1 MRKTFANFAVK
12 HIHYIKWGIA
22 VLKNNNLQSIESQ
35 LNKVNNLRFWFY
47 AIWFVLTFVQ
57 ATFTELI
64 DDEAYYWVYA
74 NNLDWG
80 HFHQPPMVALLI
92 KIGYWL
98 IPTGLG
104 VRLLFIFL
112 HLGTIWLIEQ
122 LTYPKN
128 TPLFIALV
136 TSVGLL
142 HIGGFWAVPDICF
155 VFFAALFLYLTKQ
168 YLKKDS
174 LKTALLIGTTIACM
188 LYSKYHSVVVI
199 FFAIVANWQLF
210 KRWTF
215 YVAGFTG
222 LILFLPHLY
231 WEFQND
237 FVTVTFH
244 WSERNK
250 IKWHIGLTLTYI
262 ASIFVI
268 LGPLIS
274 PILLKQSAIFKSK
287 TDTQLQFNK
296 TLKTVAFGLLGFFF
310 VMSLRGPVEANWV
323 IATLIPLIVLTHQAL
338 YENEIA
344 KKWLFRLLPFSLL
357 IAIVVRSVIIFDI
370 IPNEK
375 PFFMKFRDFHGVENW
390 VQPLAKAIEEAGDY
404 PPIFAGSYQVPSK
417 YSFYTQ
423 KFSTGLAAS
432 TGPRTQF
439 DLYHWEQEF
448 IGDTVL
454 YFSKYPLVPCTDSV
468 ETNLGRFYYRQV
480 NNFICYATVKL
491 ETEMTSFTFPPDT
504 LVSIPIRFNIP
515 ENVSFDGD
523 RNSKLSCQIFENSKF
538 ISHQSDD
545 ITIMKI
551 DKLKPYH
558 FQFKTPKKKGDYKIN
573 ISIESPNIFTVHNTP
588 RLKMKIE

>member
-1 MRKTFANFAVK
+1 MQLIDN
-12 HIHYIKWGIA
+12 
-22 VLKNNNLQSIESQ
+22 Q
-35 LNKVNNLRFWFY
+35 LNKVSNLRFWFY
-47 AIWFVLTFVQ
+47 GVWFVLTLIQ
-57 ATFTELI
+57 AIFTELI
-64 DDEAYYWVYA
+64 DDEAYYWIYA
-74 NNLDWG
+74 ENLDWG

-104 VRLLFIFL
+104 VRFLFIFL

-128 TPLFIALV
+128 TTLFIALV

-168 YLKKDS
+168 YLEKNT
-174 LKTALLIGTTIACM
+174 LKLAVLIGITIACM

-199 FFAIVANWQLF
+199 FFAIMANWQLF

-231 WEFQND
+231 WELQND
-237 FVTVTFH
+237 FVTVNFH

-250 IKWHIGLTLTYI
+250 VKWHIGLTLTYI
-262 ASIFVI
+262 VSVFVI

-274 PILLKQSAIFKSK
+274 PILFKQAATFKSK
-287 TDTQLQFNK
+287 IDTHLQFNK
-296 TLKTVAFGLLGFFF
+296 TLKTVAFGILGFFF

-323 IATLIPLIVLTHQAL
+323 IFALIPLIALTHQAL

-357 IAIVVRSVIIFDI
+357 IGIAARSVIIFDVL
-370 IPNEK
+370 PNEQTT
-375 PFFMKFRDFHGVENW
+375 FMKFRDFHGVEGW
-390 VQPLAKAIEEAGDY
+390 VKPLAEAIEKNGDY
-404 PPIFAGSYQVPSK
+404 PPIFVGSYQIPSK

-423 KFSTGLAAS
+423 KFGTGLAAS

-439 DLYHWEQEF
+439 DLYHWEQQF
-448 IGDTVL
+448 IGDTIL
-454 YFSKYPLVPCTDSV
+454 YFSKYPLIPCTDSV
-468 ETNLGRFYYRQV
+468 ETNHGLFYIRRID
-480 NNFICYATVKL
+480 NFRCYSTIKL
-491 ETEMTSFTFPPDT
+491 ETEMTSFTFPADS
-504 LVSIPIRFNIP
+504 LVSIPVRFNIP
-515 ENVSFDGD
+515 EDVTIEDD
-523 RNSKLSCQIFENSKF
+523 KNSRLTCQIFENTKI
-538 ISHQSDD
+538 ISHQVDD
-545 ITIMKI
+545 ITIRKI
-551 DKLKPYH
+551 DKLGFYN
-558 FQFKTPKKKGDYKIN
+558 FQLRTPKKKGDYKIN
-573 ISIESPNIFTVHNTP
+573 ISIQSNHIFTVHNTP
-588 RLKMKIE
+588 RLKLKVE